1 MRTVPPLAALALT
14 LLLAG
19 CAHFEPKP
27 FDVVRTADDFDARAL
42 DTPELRA
49 FLETN
54 LGPLSAWP
62 PAEWTFEQLTL
73 AALFLH
79 PKLDVARAELAS
91 VRAAEIT
98 AGGRPNPT
106 VGVTPEYNFNAAGG
120 VSPWI
125 ATLQFDIPIETAG
138 KRGYRIARAQH
149 LSEAARLLLGDVA
162 WEVRSGVR
170 AAWLDLHDAG
180 QRAELLSR
188 QLAAQQRALAA
199 LEMKLSL
206 GAATTVEISPVRLA
220 LARTRKEIA
229 DARVQA
235 DEARARLAAAI
246 GVPLKSL
253 PPSSGFVFPDA
264 KTDREPA
271 SDARRAPSPLNGE
284 RAGVRGEN
292 DDTHANPP
300 LASAEARRRALT
312 SRADLLAALAEYVAA
327 ETALRL
333 EIARQYPDV
342 HLGTGYQFDQGDN
355 KWALGLTVEVPLL
368 NRNQGP
374 IAEAEAK
381 RTEAAARV
389 LALQARIIGEVDRVL
404 AVWHGAQSRLEAMKE
419 LRAAQ
424 ETRVK
429 SLQAQFDAG
438 AIESLDV
445 LTAGAE
451 LAADELFHWEARVK
465 ALRAFGELEDAIQ
478 FPLLLDLS
486 LNPRR
491 SEP

>member
-1 MRTVPPLAALALT
+1 VRNSSLDIVLAAALLAV
-14 LLLAG
+14 AG
-19 CAHFEPKP
+19 CARFEPKP
-27 FDVVRTADDFDARAL
+27 LDLARTASGFDARTL

-49 FLETN
+49 FIESN
-54 LGPLSAWP
+54 LGPVSAWP
-62 PAEWTFEQLTL
+62 PAQWNFEQLTFS
-73 AALFLH
+73 ALFLH

-98 AGGRPNPT
+98 AGARPNPT
-106 VGVTPEYNFNAAGG
+106 VGVTPEYTFNPASG

-125 ATLQFDIPIETAG
+125 ATIRFDLPIETAG
-138 KRGYRIARAQH
+138 KRGHRIAKARQS
-149 LSEAARLLLGDVA
+149 SEAARLRLGSVA
-162 WEVRSGVR
+162 WEIRSAVRG
-170 AAWLDLHDAG
+170 AWLDLHDAG

-199 LEMKLSL
+199 LETKLSL
-206 GAATTVEISPVRLA
+206 GAANTAEVAPARLA
-220 LARTRKEIA
+220 LARTRKDIA
-229 DARVQA
+229 DARVQS
-235 DEARARLAAAI
+235 DEARGRLAAAI

-253 PPSSGFVFPDA
+253 PSQMKIGLVS
-264 KTDREPA
+264 TDR
-271 SDARRAPSPLNGE
+271 SSRREEALTPFSNEVSLLTS
-284 RAGVRGEN
+284 AA
-292 DDTHANPP
+292 TS

-312 SRADLLAALAEYVAA
+312 SRADILAALAEYAVS

-333 EIARQYPDV
+333 EIAKQYPDV
-342 HLGTGYQFDQGDN
+342 HLGTGYQFDQGEN
-355 KWALGLTVEVPLL
+355 KWALGLTAEIPVL

-374 IAEAEAK
+374 IAEAKAK
-381 RTEAAARV
+381 RAVAAARV
-389 LALQARIIGEVDRVL
+389 LALQARIIGDVDRVL
-404 AVWHGAQSRLEAMKE
+404 AVWLGAQSRVEAMKE

-438 AIESLDV
+438 ALESFDV
-445 LTAGAE
+445 LTAEAE
-451 LAADELFHWEARVK
+451 LAADELFQWEARVK

-478 FPLLLDLS
+478 FPLPLDLS

>member
-1 MRTVPPLAALALT
+1 MRIVPSLAALALT

-27 FDVVRTADDFDARAL
+27 FDVVGTADDFDARSL
-42 DTPELRA
+42 GTPELRA
-49 FLETN
+49 FIETN
-54 LGPLSAWP
+54 LGPASVWP
-62 PAEWTFEQLTL
+62 PAEWSFEQLAL

-106 VGVTPEYNFNAAGG
+106 VGVTPEYNFNAASG

-138 KRGYRIARAQH
+138 KRGHRIGRAQH
-149 LSEAARLLLGDVA
+149 LSEAVRLRLGSVA

-170 AAWLDLHDAG
+170 IALIDHHDAG
-180 QRAELLSR
+180 QRTELLSR
-188 QLAAQQRALAA
+188 QLAAQQRALTAM
-199 LEMKLSL
+199 ETKFSL
-206 GAATTVEISPVRLA
+206 GAATTVEVAPARLA

-229 DARVQA
+229 DARVLG

-246 GVPLKSL
+246 GVPLQSL
-253 PPSSGFVFPDA
+253 PPSAALLMPDA
-264 KTDREPA
+264 ETKGESP
-271 SDARRAPSPLNGE
+271 SDVQRAPSPLNGE
-284 RAGVRGEN
+284 GAGVRGGN
-292 DDTHANPP
+292 DDARANPS

-312 SRADLLAALAEYVAA
+312 SRADLLAALAEYAAA

-333 EIARQYPDV
+333 EIAKQYPDV

-355 KWALGLTVEVPLL
+355 KWALGLTAEVPLL

-381 RTEAAARV
+381 RAETAARV
-389 LALQARIIGEVDRVL
+389 LALQARIIGDVDRAL
-404 AVWHGAQSRLEAMKE
+404 AVRQGGQSRLEAMKE

-429 SLQAQFDAG
+429 SLRAQFDAG
-438 AIESLDV
+438 AIESFDV
-445 LTAGAE
+445 LAAEAE
-451 LAADELFHWEARVK
+451 LAADELLHWEAK
-465 ALRAFGELEDAIQ
+465 LKEMRAFGDLEDTIQ
-478 FPLLLDLS
+478 FPLQLDLS
-486 LNPRR
+486 LTPRR

>member
-1 MRTVPPLAALALT
+1 MALLVG
-14 LLLAG
+14 G
-19 CAHFEPKP
+19 CAHFDAKP
-27 FDVVRTADDFDARAL
+27 LDVAKTASDFDQRRL
-42 DTPELRA
+42 DAPELRV
-49 FLETN
+49 FIETN
-54 LGPLSAWP
+54 LGPVSVWP
-62 PAEWTFEQLTL
+62 LAEWNFEQLTL

-106 VGVTPEYNFNAAGG
+106 VGITPEYNFNAAGG

-138 KRGYRIARAQH
+138 KRGYRIARARH
-149 LSEAARLLLGDVA
+149 WSEATRLRLGSVA

-170 AAWLDLHDAG
+170 IALIDHHDAG

-188 QLAAQQRALAA
+188 QLAAQQRALTAM
-199 LEMKLSL
+199 ETKLSL
-206 GAATTVEISPVRLA
+206 GAATTAEVAPARLA
-220 LARTRKEIA
+220 LARTRKNIA

-253 PPSSGFVFPDA
+253 PPVAALNADVTTDA
-264 KTDREPA
+264 A
-271 SDARRAPSPLNGE
+271 
-284 RAGVRGEN
+284 
-292 DDTHANPP
+292 

-312 SRADLLAALAEYVAA
+312 SRADLLAALAEYAAA

-333 EIARQYPDV
+333 EIAKQYPDV

-355 KWALGLTVEVPLL
+355 KWALGLTVEVPVL

-381 RTEAAARV
+381 RGEAAARV
-389 LALQARIIGEVDRVL
+389 LGLQARIIGEVDRVL
-404 AVWHGAQSRLEAMKE
+404 VVWHGAQSRLAAMKE
-419 LRAAQ
+419 FRAAQ

-445 LTAGAE
+445 LTAKAE

-478 FPLLLDLS
+478 FPLPLDLS